1 MAQYSPR
8 RSHKTC
14 AQTSDLVSN
23 DAVGC
28 SCSTFKIIYKPATAE
43 VAIDKNLP
51 QKPTTMTAEWLPT
64 ELAKLLAAPHISF
77 PNPPPN
83 IHLGP
88 GPIDLFSTYFN
99 NIFATDVKSTVD
111 GHKVSRDELK
121 QKLLNLQKH
130 WNPEKVKFEDDSS
143 TPPVRRLL
151 FRSSSDGL
159 IC

>member
-1 MAQYSPR
+1 
-8 RSHKTC
+8 
-14 AQTSDLVSN
+14 
-23 DAVGC
+23 
-28 SCSTFKIIYKPATAE
+28 
-43 VAIDKNLP
+43 
-51 QKPTTMTAEWLPT
+51 MTAEWLPT

-143 TPPVRRLL
+143 TPPD
-151 FRSSSDGL
+151 SSTVAVLSDGETVCFL
-159 IC
+159 AETGQQGGNQVIERFAMKGAASLFQ